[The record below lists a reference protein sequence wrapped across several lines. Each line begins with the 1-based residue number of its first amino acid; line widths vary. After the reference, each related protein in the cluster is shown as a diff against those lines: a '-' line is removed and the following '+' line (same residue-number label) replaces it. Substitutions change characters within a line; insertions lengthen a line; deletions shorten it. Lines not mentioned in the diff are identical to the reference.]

1 MSPETS
7 TTNDHTDRVENAEL
21 YSPLDQIPETDSK
34 ATNELWGVITGNIST
49 MSTGGNKKVGRTR
62 RDGTMAR
69 STASGT
75 SSSILRSTTASE
87 AAESEITLGSTWTH
101 SRTITPRSSRF
112 AELVLNPRRI
122 FVNYTN
128 AIVPTPFVHFG
139 TRKPEE
145 GYKALPNLGSANIWI
160 DMEDSNVSKL
170 AAEYKEMRGYNLC
183 ETEFASLAMDFL
195 LRREWR
201 SSGTQEDRLWRAD
214 RMLELVSPP
223 KESAHWRKPPILND
237 GMLDHVE
244 WTWDVRPDCS
254 YWLSLK
260 GFSPVYRFQIQN
272 CTFVRDWITCP
283 YFSVEFK
290 RDGESEDVAVAR
302 VTAAASLALFNR
314 YRLHSEAK
322 KAKPTVCS
330 DSTTI
335 RHYSLTFVGPKF
347 VFWVLQPDIADGK
360 WNGCTM
366 KRLVGA
372 DASDEYGVGQLIDWI
387 NEIHR
392 WGLSIHAGSCQRDI
406 KAILNVGG
414 VRTSD
419 IHSTGLELDQSTG
432 G

>member
-1 MSPETS
+1 MSPHIF
-7 TTNDHTDRVENAEL
+7 TTNDNTDCVENTEL
-21 YSPLDQIPETDSK
+21 YSPSDQIPEADSK
-34 ATNELWGVITGNIST
+34 ATNELWGLIARKIST
-49 MSTGGNKKVGRTR
+49 MSTGGTKKVGRTR
-62 RDGTMAR
+62 RDGTSSK
-69 STASGT
+69 STTSGT
-75 SSSILRSTTASE
+75 SSSVLRSITASE

-101 SRTITPRSSRF
+101 SRTITPRSSKF
-112 AELVLNPRRI
+112 VELVLNPRRI

-139 TRKPEE
+139 TRRPEE
-145 GYKALPNLGSANIWI
+145 GYKALNNLGSANIWV

-183 ETEFASLAMDFL
+183 ETEFASLAMEFL

-223 KESAHWRKPPILND
+223 KESAHWRKPPMLND
-237 GMLDHVE
+237 CMLDHVE

-260 GFSPVYRFQIQN
+260 GFNPVYRFQIQN

-290 RDGESEDVAVAR
+290 RDGESEDVAVAQ
-302 VTAAASLALFNR
+302 VTAAASLSLYNR
-314 YRLHSEAK
+314 YHLHSEAQ
-322 KAKPTVCS
+322 KAKPAICS

-372 DASDEYGVGQLIDWI
+372 DASDEYGVRQLIDWI

-432 G
+432 A